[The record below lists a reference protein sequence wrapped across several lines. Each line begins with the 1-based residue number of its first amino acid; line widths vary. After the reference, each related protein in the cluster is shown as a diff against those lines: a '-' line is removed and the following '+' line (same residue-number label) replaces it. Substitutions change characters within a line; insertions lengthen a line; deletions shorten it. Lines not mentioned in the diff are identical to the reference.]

1 MERTQSHAR
10 IREKLLHTFP
20 HFGGGLCGEG
30 QRQDFFRF
38 YTAKNPILDS
48 LGQDG
53 SLARA
58 GPRQNQ
64 KLRTLFMVVQHRC
77 TLVRIQPFQD
87 FFGVHNAS
95 YGLGRSTCKSP
106 PLSKNRRTPQ
116 RFSPRPAPS
125 NYFGSPVVLTGV
137 FVAGVPPSK
146 NTNAPNRLSNR
157 LTK

>member
-10 IREKLLHTFP
+10 IREKLLHAFP
-20 HFGGGLCGEG
+20 HFGGGLCGES
-30 QRQDFFRF
+30 QRQDFFGL

-53 SLARA
+53 CLARA

-64 KLRTLFMVVQHRC
+64 KLRTLLMVMQYRC
-77 TLVRIQPFQD
+77 TLIRIQPFQD

-106 PLSKNRRTPQ
+106 PLSKNRRTP
-116 RFSPRPAPS
+116 SGPTPS
-125 NYFGSPVVLTGV
+125 NYFGSLLATGV

-146 NTNAPNRLSNR
+146 NTNAPNRLSTR